1 MNVGTRYPESRTGW
15 PRRLEGRHVRKE
27 EKGFREG
34 DPECLRQAHQTR
46 KGHGPEDAG
55 AGRPRASRAVLGGDV
70 EALLDAY
77 SLEDVPI
84 GRLDLTPS
92 LIERARAERRDA
104 PLT

>member
-15 PRRLEGRHVRKE
+15 PRELEGRHVRKE

-34 DPECLRQAHQTR
+34 YPECLRQAHQTR
-46 KGHGPEDAG
+46 KGHGPEEAG
-55 AGRPRASRAVLGGDV
+55 AGRPRASRVMLGGDA
-70 EALLDAY
+70 EAALDAY

-84 GRLDLTPS
+84 GRLELTPS

-104 PLT
+104 SLA

>member
-1 MNVGTRYPESRTGW
+1 MAPGTRRTACPE
-15 PRRLEGRHVRKE
+15 RK
-27 EKGFREG
+27 KGFREG
-34 DPECLRQAHQTR
+34 GSECLRQAHQSR

-55 AGRPRASRAVLGGDV
+55 AGRPRASRAMLGGDA

-77 SLEDVPI
+77 GLEDVPI

-104 PLT
+104 PLA

>member
-1 MNVGTRYPESRTGW
+1 MNVGTRYPEGRTGR
-15 PRRLEGRHVRKE
+15 PREIGGRHVRKE

-34 DPECLRQAHQTR
+34 NPECLRQAHQSR

-55 AGRPRASRAVLGGDV
+55 AGRPRASKAMLGGDA

-92 LIERARAERRDA
+92 LIERARAERRVA
-104 PLT
+104 PLA

>member
-1 MNVGTRYPESRTGW
+1 MWEPVTLRAEPVGPRNSKDGMSGKKKRV
-15 PRRLEGRHVRKE
+15 PRRRPRVSTAGS
-27 EKGFREG
+27 
-34 DPECLRQAHQTR
+34 PSR

-55 AGRPRASRAVLGGDV
+55 AGRPRASRAMLGGDA

-77 SLEDVPI
+77 GLEDVPI

-104 PLT
+104 PLA